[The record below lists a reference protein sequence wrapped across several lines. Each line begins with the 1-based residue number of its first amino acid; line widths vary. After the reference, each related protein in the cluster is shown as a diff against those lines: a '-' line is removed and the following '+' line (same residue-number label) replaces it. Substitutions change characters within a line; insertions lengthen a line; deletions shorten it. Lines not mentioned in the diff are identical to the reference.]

1 MSDYQLKDKEIK
13 GNSETT
19 SAVSTIAYEVEN
31 ARYAGLK
38 NSQIKTQVEKLQ
50 NDNKFPQNLEY
61 VDSFFN
67 KDTSLSGVAFRDRNT
82 GIVTVGMA
90 GTNADNG
97 TRDSLKDYIA
107 DGSIAFNGSNPSSN
121 YFASGND
128 FINKLQDKYPVGTI
142 TGHSK
147 GGRDAVVLGVGNN
160 IPNIVTYNPAPVSHD
175 YLQLLTTFNS
185 PIWKLGERAFSAAD
199 MKQQMFDYKGNI
211 IHIASSKD
219 MLTGLSDLGKAYY
232 FGQRVTIP
240 NGKGHA
246 ITGFLTDKEQQFI
259 RSSLRKYT
267 TVNKIIG
274 QQMAEA
280 STRQKLKELSLLE
293 KKFLKQG
300 GGRLSSSQEIYL
312 DASEALALT
321 QGMKATLQTTIEG
334 LKVAYKQAM
343 ADKDR
348 HWADTL
354 SDADTVGSVLSSGE
368 QLESL
373 NQGNATEERIR
384 HQPKTELEAS
394 LAKLTAHEEKYDQLI
409 EQTKQAIN
417 EQLQADKKLAQL
429 VGMN

>member
-1 MSDYQLKDKEIK
+1 MSDYQLKDKGLK

-19 SAVSTIAYEVEN
+19 SAVSAIAYEIEN
-31 ARYAGLK
+31 GKYAGLK
-38 NSQIKTQVEKLQ
+38 EDRIRDQIREFQK
-50 NDNKFPQNLEY
+50 NNKFPQNLEY
-61 VDSFFN
+61 VDSFLN

-82 GIVTVGMA
+82 GIVTVGIA

-97 TRDSLKDYIA
+97 TIDSMKDYLA
-107 DGSIAFNGSNPSSN
+107 DASIAFNGSNPSSN

-128 FINKLQDKYPVGTI
+128 FINKLQEKYPVGTI

-147 GGRDAVVLGVGNN
+147 GGRDSVILGVGND

-199 MKQQMFDYKGNI
+199 MKQRFFDYKGNV

-240 NGKGHA
+240 NGKGHS

-259 RSSLRKYT
+259 RSSLGKYT

-280 STRQKLKELSLLE
+280 STRQKLKELSNLK

-300 GGRLSSSQEIYL
+300 GGRLTSSQEIYL

-321 QGMKATLQTTIEG
+321 RGMKATLQVTLDG
-334 LKVAYKQAM
+334 LKVAYKQAI

-348 HWADTL
+348 HWIDTL
-354 SDADTVGSVLSSGE
+354 SDAGTVGSVLSSGE

-373 NQGNATEERIR
+373 NQGRATEERIR
-384 HQPKTELEAS
+384 HQPKAELEAS

-409 EQTKQAIN
+409 EQTKQAID
-417 EQLQADKKLAQL
+417 EQIQADKSLAQL
-429 VGMN
+429 VGIN